1 VIEISHQT
9 EGPTAAV
16 VVVEMRRGSTM
27 ELARLLRRAIG
38 SGDVDVV
45 VDLGGRLDASSDLL
59 SVLHRCGRQARALGG
74 TLSVVTSRPELR
86 RLFDV
91 TLLSQGFDVYASR
104 DEALR
109 PWA

>member
-1 VIEISHQT
+1 MVL
-9 EGPTAAV
+9 
-16 VVVEMRRGSTM
+16 VEMRRGSTT
-27 ELARLLRRAIG
+27 ELARMLRTAAG

-45 VDLGGRLDASSDLL
+45 VDLGERVDASSDLL
-59 SVLHRCGRQARALGG
+59 SVLHRCGRQLQALGG
-74 TLSVVTSRPELR
+74 TLSVVSSRPELR

-109 PWA
+109 HWA